1 MDSSRL
7 EILREALE
15 TQQRKETFERA
26 LGRAVR
32 RHDMDFS
39 VYVQMV
45 SEVRDMALSN
55 SVPMETAAHRLLGD
69 GQQHPDDNDC
79 EDDADH

>member
-1 MDSSRL
+1 MDSSQL
-7 EILREALE
+7 DVLREALE

-39 VYVQMV
+39 IYVQITAQ
-45 SEVRDMALSN
+45 VRDLALSN
-55 SVPMETAAHRLLGD
+55 SIPLETAARRIL
-69 GQQHPDDNDC
+69 
-79 EDDADH
+79 DAVQ

>member
-1 MDSSRL
+1 MDSSQL

-32 RHDMDFS
+32 RHDLDFS

-45 SEVRDMALSN
+45 AEVRDLAQSN
-55 SVPMETAAHRLLGD
+55 STALETAARKLLGE
-69 GQQHPDDNDC
+69 GQ
-79 EDDADH
+79 

>member
-1 MDSSRL
+1 MDSSQL

-15 TQQRKETFERA
+15 IQQRKETFERA

-32 RHDMDFS
+32 RHDLDFS

-45 SEVRDMALSN
+45 AEIRDLALSN
-55 SVPMETAAHRLLGD
+55 SVQLETAARRLLSVG
-69 GQQHPDDNDC
+69 
-79 EDDADH
+79 E

>member
-1 MDSSRL
+1 MDSSQL

-15 TQQRKETFERA
+15 IQQRKETFERA

-32 RHDMDFS
+32 RHDVDFS

-45 SEVRDMALSN
+45 AEIRDLALSN
-55 SVPMETAAHRLLGD
+55 SVPLETAARRLLGV
-69 GQQHPDDNDC
+69 G
-79 EDDADH
+79 E

>member
-1 MDSSRL
+1 MDSSQL

-15 TQQRKETFERA
+15 IQQRKETFERA

-32 RHDMDFS
+32 RRDLDFS

-45 SEVRDMALSN
+45 AEVRDLALSN
-55 SVPMETAAHRLLGD
+55 SVPLETAVRRILGVS
-69 GQQHPDDNDC
+69 P
-79 EDDADH
+79 

>member
-1 MDSSRL
+1 MDSSQL

-15 TQQRKETFERA
+15 IQQRKETFERA

-32 RHDMDFS
+32 RHDVDFS

-45 SEVRDMALSN
+45 AEIRDLALSN
-55 SVPMETAAHRLLGD
+55 SVPLETAARRLLSVG
-69 GQQHPDDNDC
+69 
-79 EDDADH
+79 E